1 MVKNA
6 QYIKTLHF
14 LNERKPDRFY
24 LNEFTKDSN
33 NQIINLQNNQSE
45 IILDQSFHE
54 NYFEFNNTSEIIFCF
69 DIFRL
74 DKFNQIHI
82 YIKTSEKL
90 DLDSIDGFFSQHPKG
105 IIPYQ
110 YVQLN
115 EKETS
120 VTDDLISL
128 VFDIVDEDG
137 ADNSRFLHNIRTF
150 HLDLGERYDVEIH
163 DIFVHQ
169 TEYELTLEDI
179 DNAIAFAVDYLSRDL
194 DEAGLKTLEH
204 LIYKVAAAK
213 LWLIK
218 WNEEGESASGVGS
231 FSSKSYHDKLMEEV
245 EKELAE
251 YQDSI
256 DENEDKKY
264 INTRLVGCLW

>member
-1 MVKNA
+1 MVNNA

-24 LNEFTKDSN
+24 LNEFTNESN
-33 NQIINLQNNQSE
+33 NQITNLQNNQPE
-45 IILDQSFHE
+45 IISNESFHK
-54 NYFEFNNTSEIIFCF
+54 NYFKFNDTSEIIFCF
-69 DIFRL
+69 DTFRL
-74 DKFNQIHI
+74 DKFNQVHVS
-82 YIKTSEKL
+82 IKTADDLNL
-90 DLDSIDGFFSQHPKG
+90 DTIDAYFSQHPKG

-110 YVQLN
+110 FVQLN
-115 EKETS
+115 DKETIIEN
-120 VTDDLISL
+120 DLVSL
-128 VFDIVDEDG
+128 VFDIVDEAG
-137 ADNSRFLHNIRTF
+137 ADDSRFLHNIRTF
-150 HLDLGERYDVEIH
+150 HLDFGKLHDVEIH
-163 DIFVHQ
+163 DVFVSQ
-169 TEYELTLEDI
+169 KDYELTLEDI
-179 DNAIAFAVDYLSRDL
+179 DNAIAYLSRDL
-194 DEAGLKTLEH
+194 DKTGLKTLEH

-256 DENEDKKY
+256 GENEDKKY
-264 INTRLVGCLW
+264 INTKLVGCL

>member
-45 IILDQSFHE
+45 ILLEQSFHE
-54 NYFEFNNTSEIIFCF
+54 NYFEFYDTSELIFCF
-69 DIFRL
+69 DVFRL

-115 EKETS
+115 ADESTNEN
-120 VTDDLISL
+120 DLISL
-128 VFDIVDEDG
+128 VFDIVDDDG

-150 HLDLGERYDVEIH
+150 HLDLGKRYDVEIH

-194 DEAGLKTLEH
+194 DETGLKTLEH

-264 INTRLVGCLW
+264 INTRLVGCL

>member
-115 EKETS
+115 TKET
-120 VTDDLISL
+120 TNENDLVSL
-128 VFDIVDEDG
+128 VFDIVDADG

-150 HLDLGERYDVEIH
+150 HLDLGKMYDVEIH

-194 DEAGLKTLEH
+194 DETGLKTLEH

-264 INTRLVGCLW
+264 INTRLVGCL

>member
-1 MVKNA
+1 MIHNA

-24 LNEFTKDSN
+24 LNEFTNESN
-33 NQIINLQNNQSE
+33 NQIINLQNKQSE
-45 IILDQSFHE
+45 VVSNPSFHE
-54 NYFEFNNTSEIIFCF
+54 NYFGFNNTSEIIFCF

-74 DKFNQIHI
+74 DKFNQVHVS
-82 YIKTSEKL
+82 IKTDDDLNL
-90 DLDSIDGFFSQHPKG
+90 DTIDAYFSQHPKG

-110 YVQLN
+110 FVQLN
-115 EKETS
+115 EDETIIEN
-120 VTDDLISL
+120 DLVSL

-150 HLDLGERYDVEIH
+150 HLDLGKYYDVEIH
-163 DIFVHQ
+163 DIFVSQ

-179 DNAIAFAVDYLSRDL
+179 DNAIDYATDYLSRDL
-194 DEAGLKTLEH
+194 DEKGLKILEH
-204 LIYKVAAAK
+204 LIYKIAAAK

-218 WNEEGESASGVGS
+218 WNEEGESSSSVGS

-245 EKELAE
+245 EKELSE
-251 YQDSI
+251 YQDSMG
-256 DENEDKKY
+256 ENEDKKY
-264 INTRLVGCLW
+264 INTKLVGCL

>member
-1 MVKNA
+1 MVNNV

-24 LNEFTKDSN
+24 LNEFTQKSN

-45 IILDQSFHE
+45 VILNESFHE

-82 YIKTSEKL
+82 YIKTTEKL
-90 DLDSIDGFFSQHPKG
+90 NLDVIDGFFSQHPKG

-115 EKETS
+115 IEKSNNENL
-120 VTDDLISL
+120 VSL
-128 VFDIVDEDG
+128 VFDIVDDVG

-150 HLDLGERYDVEIH
+150 YLDLGKEYDVEIH

-169 TEYELTLEDI
+169 TDYELTLEDI
-179 DNAIAFAVDYLSRDL
+179 DNAINFAVNFLSRDL
-194 DEAGLKTLEH
+194 DKTGLKTLEH

-256 DENEDKKY
+256 GENEDKKY
-264 INTRLVGCLW
+264 INTKLVGCL